1 MSTLQTELTTDPLNR
16 GYAQYIPDCP
26 GILVNLLNDPVYQKH
41 KTRFVTART
50 VLAEVT
56 GGAEI
61 LDKLETAAQT
71 NSAVK
76 WAMRFVTT
84 DGIDVGYPGTQQ
96 LLDSLVGSVLTQT
109 ECDALKNLA
118 LQSAS
123 RAEVLGLPYVTEQQ
137 VRNALGMN

>member
-26 GILVNLLNDPVYQKH
+26 GILVNLLNDPIYQKH

-50 VLAEVT
+50 VLAEVA

-61 LDKLETAAQT
+61 LDKLEMAAQT

-84 DGIDVGYPGTQQ
+84 DGIDVGYSGTQQ
-96 LLDSLVGSVLTQT
+96 LLDSLVGSTLTQA
-109 ECDALKNLA
+109 ECDAIKNLA

-123 RAEVLGLPYVTEQQ
+123 RAEVLGLDYVTEQQ